1 MPTGYTAPLL
11 SGETDFEGFCYNA
24 IRAFSSRF
32 RDSDQ
37 FFTPPNLEEM
47 KEVDDG
53 SGYDNNKIEELKD
66 EYDKLRQMTDA
77 ELLAEFE
84 KEKRRTV
91 ESLEE
96 MVVTAKR
103 NREILD
109 EAMSKAMLLSSKNIG
124 SEGFKEF
131 VISQLKSTI
140 LQDGDVEYYER
151 RLKEEMD
158 EQFDSN
164 EKPRRLIQIVDSIE
178 RHKARIEKRK
188 NSYSENEF
196 LSRVIAEV
204 QRVSGK

>member
-24 IRAFSSRF
+24 IRAFSARF

-47 KEVDDG
+47 KEVDDC
-53 SGYDNNKIEELKD
+53 SDYDKNKIEELKD
-66 EYDKLRQMTDA
+66 EYDKLRQMKD
-77 ELLAEFE
+77 EDFLAEFE
-84 KEKRRTV
+84 KEKRLTV
-91 ESLEE
+91 ESLDK

-109 EAMSKAMLLSSKNIG
+109 EAMSKAMLLSSKTIG

-131 VISQLKSTI
+131 IISQLKSTI
-140 LQDGDVEYYER
+140 ELDGDVEYYER

-196 LSRVIAEV
+196 LSRVIAEI